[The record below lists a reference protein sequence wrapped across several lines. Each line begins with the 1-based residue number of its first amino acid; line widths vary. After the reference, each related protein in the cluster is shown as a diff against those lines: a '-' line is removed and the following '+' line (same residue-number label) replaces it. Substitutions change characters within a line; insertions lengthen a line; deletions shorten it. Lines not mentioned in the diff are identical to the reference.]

1 MAILHTL
8 EISRM
13 QFDKLLCCHLVDKY
27 VLYRERER
35 EPLSFTTITPLRGF
49 DRYDYYIAKGNVF
62 LYDCDASLCCLKQ
75 LFNLI
80 SNYKKKNRKWNKR
93 IDKLLFV

>member
-49 DRYDYYIAKGNVF
+49 DR
-62 LYDCDASLCCLKQ
+62 
-75 LFNLI
+75 
-80 SNYKKKNRKWNKR
+80 
-93 IDKLLFV
+93 